1 LCTTVY
7 ATQLV
12 GGVLSAVSLSGLS
25 HFVGETAH
33 LQCGEVHQNHVF
45 WYHQLQ
51 FGTDISGD
59 HLTNGDRRGR
69 IALRGNLLII
79 KDVTTSDIGIYTC
92 VEATNGFEVKYQVL
106 LDVTGN
112 GVFSNHK
119 LKLVYST

>member
-1 LCTTVY
+1 M
-7 ATQLV
+7 
-12 GGVLSAVSLSGLS
+12 SLRGLS

-33 LQCGEVHQNHVF
+33 LQCGEVHENHVF

-59 HLTNGDRRGR
+59 HLTDGDRRGR
-69 IALRGNLLII
+69 IELRGNRLII
-79 KDVTTSDIGIYTC
+79 KNVTTNDRGIYTC
-92 VEATNGFEVKYQVL
+92 VEATNGHEVKYQVR
-106 LDVTGN
+106 LDVDGN